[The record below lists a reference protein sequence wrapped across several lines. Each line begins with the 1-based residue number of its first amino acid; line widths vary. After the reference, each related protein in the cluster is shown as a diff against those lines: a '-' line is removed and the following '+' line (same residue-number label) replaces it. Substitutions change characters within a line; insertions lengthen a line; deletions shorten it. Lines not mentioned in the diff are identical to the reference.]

1 MITVHAEVVAMTTG
15 AHVETMADTTT
26 MHPLVETTA
35 DTTTTT
41 TAIVHPEA
49 VVPIAEAHVVDHIA
63 DLTAEDIAEEDHAAD
78 LMEVLIAEAT
88 VVVHTAVHTVEVLIA
103 QLVEAV
109 AEAITVVADITEAAG
124 K

>member
-26 MHPLVETTA
+26 
-35 DTTTTT
+35 TT

-49 VVPIAEAHVVDHIA
+49 VVPTAEAHVADHIV
-63 DLTAEDIAEEDHAAD
+63 DLTAEEDHAAD

-109 AEAITVVADITEAAG
+109 AEAITVVADITEVVVDITEAAG